1 MPPLTDRTMLP
12 PSPRL
17 HPLVRASLY
26 YVAVIFGSQLV
37 VGALLGVA
45 VVGLSLI
52 GVTGWQ
58 GEVLEGRLPAWLL
71 ALSTW
76 MELGVL
82 ALATWGFLRFLD
94 RAGWRTL
101 RMVRQHWIVSTLS
114 GAALGALAI
123 GLLAALFAIAGW
135 AQFHSG
141 WTLNG
146 LATNAIVLWPAALAE
161 EIAFRGYL
169 LALLARWRGWWLGA
183 VGSSILFSLAHLLN
197 PSLNFVALVNIAL
210 AGVAF
215 ALAMRNSNSL
225 WLPTTFHFIWNYLLG
240 PVFGLPVSGLTE
252 FSAGAVAQV
261 SGPPLWTG
269 GAFGP
274 EGGLA
279 ATLALIVVCLVLQ
292 VFHHARRA
300 RDERLANP

>member
-1 MPPLTDRTMLP
+1 MPPLIDRSMLP

-37 VGALLGVA
+37 VGTLLGIA

-76 MELGVL
+76 LELGVL
-82 ALATWGFLRFLD
+82 ALATWAFLRFLD

-101 RMVRQHWIVSTLS
+101 RMVRQHWMASTLS
-114 GAALGALAI
+114 GVALGALAI

-146 LATNAIVLWPAALAE
+146 LVTNAVVLLPAALAE

-169 LALLARWRGWWLGA
+169 LSLLDRWRGWWLGA

-215 ALAMRNSNSL
+215 ALAMRISNSL
-225 WLPTTFHFIWNYLLG
+225 WLPTTFHFTWNYLLG

-292 VFHHARRA
+292 VFHHARRT

>member
-1 MPPLTDRTMLP
+1 MLP

-292 VFHHARRA
+292 VFHHARRT

>member
-1 MPPLTDRTMLP
+1 
-12 PSPRL
+12 
-17 HPLVRASLY
+17 LY
-26 YVAVIFGSQLV
+26 CVAVVFGSQLV

-101 RMVRQHWIVSTLS
+101 RMIGQHWMASTLS
-114 GAALGALAI
+114 GGMLGALAI
-123 GLLAALFAIAGW
+123 GVLAALLALAGW

-146 LATNAIVLWPAALAE
+146 LVTNAIVLWPVALAE

-169 LALLARWRGWWLGA
+169 LALLARWRGWWMGA

-210 AGVAF
+210 AGLAF
-215 ALAMRNSNSL
+215 ALALRVGGSL
-225 WLPTTFHFIWNYLLG
+225 WLPTAFHFIWNYLLG

-279 ATLALIVVCLVLQ
+279 ATLALVMVCLVLQ
-292 VFHHARRA
+292 ALDRARRT